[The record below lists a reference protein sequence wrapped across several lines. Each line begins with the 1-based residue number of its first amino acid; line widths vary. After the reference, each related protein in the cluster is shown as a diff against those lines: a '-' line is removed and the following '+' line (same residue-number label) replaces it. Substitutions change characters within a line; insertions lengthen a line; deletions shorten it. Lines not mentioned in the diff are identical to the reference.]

1 MKHWPSKRIIT
12 IISVLK
18 QGLTKTT
25 TRYHTKLLL
34 LKPDYKLLHPL
45 KKTNNTI
52 QVALGTVIF

>member
-25 TRYHTKLLL
+25 TTYTKLFLFKARL
-34 LKPDYKLLHPL
+34 QIHAPPE
-45 KKTNNTI
+45 KTINTI
-52 QVALGTVIF
+52 QVALGTVTF